1 MSNPAPLPL
10 PRQPGVDLCSAGPL
24 KCPTN
29 PKMRP
34 NARGTSPSANK
45 REIDRRAAVGLADA
59 LVAFI
64 GRLMIGQEERLIGIR
79 SHQLCAAVV
88 HQQVATTKALY

>member
-1 MSNPAPLPL
+1 MPNPAPLPL
-10 PRQPGVDLCSAGPL
+10 PPQPGVDPCSAGPL
-24 KCPTN
+24 KCPAK
-29 PKMRP
+29 PKMRR
-34 NARGTSPSANK
+34 NARGTSPSANN

-64 GRLMIGQEERLIGIR
+64 GRMIGQEERLIGIR

-88 HQQVATTKALY
+88 HQHVATTKALH